1 MKPRLQTSLGQNL
14 VLTPQLR
21 QALHLLQLSTVE
33 LETEIAAAVESNP
46 LLDWEEPQS
55 VGVEPLS
62 ERVSAQDAREAREAE
77 RREVDGADSRDGET
91 QAWDGD
97 DGWSERGSGGGQG
110 GDFDGDGDPA
120 DRMIQSESLQDHLSW
135 QLHLSTM
142 SPRDR
147 NIGIALIDAIDDD
160 GYLRASLEDIAA
172 TLRPDIDAAADE
184 IAAVLCR
191 VQRFDPVGI
200 GARDLGECLC
210 LQLDPMPADTP
221 GRALALRAA
230 REHIERLPRLGA
242 SGLADALGCTP
253 SEADTALQLLRS
265 LDPRPGAQ
273 IGTVPH
279 DNYVTPDC
287 VIARHSGV
295 WRVTLAG
302 SHAPRLTIHRGY
314 EQLIQH
320 AGASDAGYLKG
331 RLQEARWLLKN
342 IEARGETLLKVVRC
356 LVRQQSG
363 FLEFGKRAL
372 RPLTLREVADEIG
385 MHESTVSRAVARKYV
400 HTPRGTLSLKDF
412 FDSGVGTEGGGEASS
427 TAIQQMIRSL
437 VDAENPRKPLSDARL
452 ADLLKAAGVP
462 VARRTVAKYREAMQ
476 IASSHERVRIA

>member
-1 MKPRLQTSLGQNL
+1 MKARLQTSLGQHL

-33 LETEIAAAVESNP
+33 LDTEIAAAVESNP
-46 LLDWEEPQS
+46 LLDWEETAPISTQPMCERSQETPQAS
-55 VGVEPLS
+55 EPDTG
-62 ERVSAQDAREAREAE
+62 ERDTAQ
-77 RREVDGADSRDGET
+77 S
-91 QAWDGD
+91 WDGD
-97 DGWSERGSGGGQG
+97 GDERWPERGAGGGQG
-110 GDFDGDGDPA
+110 GDRDGDSDPA
-120 DRMIQSESLQDHLSW
+120 DRMIQSESLQDHLFW

-147 NIGIALIDAIDDD
+147 NIGVALIDAIDDD
-160 GYLRASLEDIAA
+160 GYLRESLDEIAA
-172 TLRPDIDAAADE
+172 TLLPETTASAGE

-191 VQRFDPVGI
+191 VQRFDPVGV
-200 GARDLGECLC
+200 GARNLGECLC
-210 LQLDPMPADTP
+210 LQLDSLPAATP
-221 GRALALRAA
+221 GLELAKLAA
-230 REHIERLPRLGA
+230 REHIERLPRLGTP
-242 SGLADALGCTP
+242 GLADALHCTVE
-253 SEADTALQLLRS
+253 EAAAALQLLRS

-273 IGTVPH
+273 IGNVPH

-287 VIARHSGV
+287 VITRQNGV
-295 WRVTLAG
+295 WRVALAS

-314 EQLIQH
+314 EQMIQH
-320 AGASDAGYLKG
+320 CGASDAGYLKG

-342 IEARGETLLKVVRC
+342 IEARGETLLKVMRC

-372 RPLTLREVADEIG
+372 RPLTLREVAEEIG

-400 HTPRGTLSLKDF
+400 HTPRGTLSLKEF
-412 FDSGVGTEGGGEASS
+412 FASGVGTDGGGEASS

-437 VDAENPRKPLSDARL
+437 IDAENPRKPLSDARL

-462 VARRTVAKYREAMQ
+462 VARRTVAKYREALH